1 MWLVTAGELLLRGY
15 VCVIWNVR
23 VNEPPFKDLRM
34 ADMKVLCRRLVVLRG
49 KLMRCVVINCGL
61 IVAEGVCMCNLE
73 CKSK

>member
-1 MWLVTAGELLLRGY
+1 MY
-15 VCVIWNVR
+15 VGVICQVR
-23 VNEPPFKDLRM
+23 VNEPPFKDIRT
-34 ADMKVLCRRLVVLRG
+34 ADMKVLCRRLVILKG